1 MEKLTGV
8 RLKAVP
14 LWLEFFVLDGIMH
27 GIRGG
32 ENHQLHLTA
41 NSMTYNGD
49 MPTRYSNALVVKP
62 LEDES
67 TII

>member
-1 MEKLTGV
+1 
-8 RLKAVP
+8 
-14 LWLEFFVLDGIMH
+14 MH

-67 TII
+67 TIILMSVKNVLFKMESMSDMLMSART